1 MKQIKKRTIPMF
13 VLLISLLFSGIVI
26 YFNQVKIMDQ
36 KREQVKYEA
45 SSQLSKL
52 QYILDSLFLK
62 TETLEMLVVQE
73 NGEVKNFDQVCA
85 QLYDHKNAVRSLQ
98 LAPNGVVTYVYP
110 LKGNEQA
117 FGDLFADPDRAKE
130 AEYARDTG
138 NMTLA
143 GPYELSQ
150 GGMGAVAR
158 RPIYLNDQMGNK
170 KFWGFSI
177 VILNIPDAFRP
188 AEFEKFKEEGLDY
201 KLTRIDPNTN
211 KVVIID
217 ESNKGELKD
226 AINLSFK
233 VPNGSWQFSVAPHD
247 GWLATQSLISEI
259 LIGIFVSVILYYLS
273 IFVVKT
279 KQQSKVMKELSLRD
293 NLTDLY
299 NQRMLLNTMDELIV
313 NQKSFGLL
321 YLDFDDFKGINDT
334 YGHAIGD
341 LFLIESA
348 NRLLKNFSEYAS
360 IYRIGGDEFA
370 MIIEGCKQ
378 EDCYQELSNK
388 METVFSTPFV
398 IENKH
403 IDVRVSFGISRFP
416 ELASDIDKMIRTAD
430 KLMYKMKNDHKK

>member
-1 MKQIKKRTIPMF
+1 MKQIKKRTIPMI

-279 KQQSKVMKELSLRD
+279 KQQSKAMKELSLRD

-348 NRLLKNFSEYAS
+348 NRL
-360 IYRIGGDEFA
+360 
-370 MIIEGCKQ
+370 
-378 EDCYQELSNK
+378 
-388 METVFSTPFV
+388 
-398 IENKH
+398 
-403 IDVRVSFGISRFP
+403 
-416 ELASDIDKMIRTAD
+416 
-430 KLMYKMKNDHKK
+430 

>member
-1 MKQIKKRTIPMF
+1 MKQIKKRTIPII
-13 VLLISLLFSGIVI
+13 VLLMSLLFNGIII
-26 YFNQVKIMDQ
+26 YFNQAKIMNQ

-62 TETLEMLVVQE
+62 TETLEMIVVQQD
-73 NGEVKNFDQVCA
+73 GEVKNFDQVCE

-117 FGDLFADPDRAKE
+117 FGDLFADPDRVKE
-130 AEYARDTG
+130 AEYARDSG

-158 RPIYLNDQMGNK
+158 RPIYLKDEIGNK

-188 AEFEKFKEEGLDY
+188 AEFEKFKEEGFDY

-217 ESNKGELKD
+217 ESNKEELKD

-247 GWLATQSLISEI
+247 GWLAKQSLISEI
-259 LIGIFVSVILYYLS
+259 LIGIFVSIILYCLS

-279 KQQSKVMKELSLRD
+279 KQQSKAMKELSLRD
-293 NLTDLY
+293 NLTSLY
-299 NQRMLLNTMDELIV
+299 NQRMLLSTMNKLIV
-313 NQKSFGLL
+313 DNKPFGLL